1 MLDDQK
7 VVYETALSMI
17 RKASADKKQVL
28 IVKGGPGTGKSV
40 VAINLLVE
48 TTRNR
53 LVSRYVSKNAAPR
66 AVYAA
71 KLAGTLR
78 KNQIYNMFGGSGTFY
93 NTPANTFDVLIVD
106 RSPPPQPKE
115 RIVSKSGRR
124 PGPRNYRGSQMCY
137 FLCR

>member
-1 MLDDQK
+1 M
-7 VVYETALSMI
+7 YETALDI
-17 RKASADKKQVL
+17 TRKASVNKKQVL

-48 TTRNR
+48 TTKNG

-78 KNQIYNMFGGSGTFY
+78 KNQIYNMFGGSGTF
-93 NTPANTFDVLIVD
+93 L
-106 RSPPPQPKE
+106 
-115 RIVSKSGRR
+115 
-124 PGPRNYRGSQMCY
+124 
-137 FLCR
+137 